1 MVKNMDF
8 ADTRQE
14 EIIVDLSDNKVK
26 HLEFI
31 QSVITRMAHNSF
43 MIKNWCITITIALL
57 AVSSKIDNIVFMV
70 VSVFTTIV
78 FWVLDAYYLQQERR
92 FRVLY
97 DDAITPDFPVFK
109 MCPSN
114 ESLSLPKNKKD
125 LNFWRVFF
133 SKTIVILYPTL
144 IVMVLF
150 VSILS
155 KQT

>member
-1 MVKNMDF
+1 MANNIETDNSELEKMAV
-8 ADTRQE
+8 A
-14 EIIVDLSDNKVK
+14 LSDNKVK

-31 QSVITRMAHNSF
+31 QDVVSRMAHNSF

-57 AVSSKIDNIVFMV
+57 AVSSKIDNIAFMI
-70 VSVFTTIV
+70 VSIFSTIV
-78 FWVLDAYYLQQERR
+78 FWMLDAYYLQQERR

-97 DDAITPDFPVFK
+97 NDAIAPDFPVFK
-109 MCPSN
+109 MSPSN